1 MDKVPNITK
10 KQLLPYIK
18 KAWRGLQA
26 YLNAQKEKLG
36 PLYKRNNIYEQFSN
50 KFCDPA
56 KETEKFFDEY
66 MLCLN
71 KASKQPASTRQVVL
85 YVGRQAIELIWQR
98 GKSDWRKGDC
108 RGKRRKRLKRS
119 SMETMLKIRDG
130 P

>member
-26 YLNAQKEKLG
+26 YLNAQEEKLG

-85 YVGRQAIELIWQR
+85 YVGRQAIELYLA
-98 GKSDWRKGDC
+98 KRKE
-108 RGKRRKRLKRS
+108 RLEKRRLQRKKKK
-119 SMETMLKIRDG
+119 EIKEK
-130 P
+130 